1 MADYDKDFIFYDDS
15 DDELVD
21 VSNGIKT
28 AEESANSKKG
38 AKHSPSGAHH
48 YAGVVSYE
56 DENKRKK
63 KKENKKSEPKEKNDN
78 KDNKKDGKK
87 SNKKKIIIASCAAGA
102 VVIGIAVAGVV
113 MLMPSKNGQ
122 TTVDNLGLGFHFSDD
137 AQVSGISLAGKTYD
151 EALKLLTSK
160 QESFITPV
168 SISVKAKEKTYTIT
182 QKDLKYTYNT
192 ESVLTQLKNDELNK
206 ESSGKTAKTYT
217 VVATCTDDSIKS
229 NAEKIKKEVDVK
241 ATNARVSEFNPYDG
255 DNRFK
260 YADAEKGAELDEKDL
275 VTQLSS
281 AIKSGTGTMA
291 LNAVVKDVDA
301 DISLDMVKKNIVKL
315 STYETVSYNSANGN
329 SNMKTALEACNGSV
343 LEPGEVWSFNE
354 CTGDSNLS
362 ENGYKPAGVIADGKL
377 VQGNGG
383 GICQAS
389 STIYNAAIRA
399 NVEIEERYCHLWAS
413 DYVPTGLDAT
423 IDYPNLD
430 LKFSNQTDYQ
440 MFIECKMDGTTLS
453 VTFWGWQSPDYD
465 EIRTENEI
473 GSTSGK
479 EFSARAWRVYYKDG
493 KEVDREEL
501 PSSTYE
507 SSGGIGGGSADGD
520 DGVVS
525 RPSNNNLN
533 SSDNNS
539 SSNNNSSSQVTPD
552 VPTPAP
558 EPAPQPVPE
567 PTVTPEP
574 DPEPTP
580 VPTEP
585 EPDPEPTP
593 TEPEVTE

>member
-1 MADYDKDFIFYDDS
+1 MVDYDKDFIFYDDT
-15 DDELVD
+15 DDDLVD
-21 VSNGIKT
+21 VSKSVNNTENKN
-28 AEESANSKKG
+28 NSKGKNDT
-38 AKHSPSGAHH
+38 KHSGGARH
-48 YAGVVSYE
+48 YADIVSYE
-56 DENKRKK
+56 EEKPRKK
-63 KKENKKSEPKEKNDN
+63 NNGKKTD
-78 KDNKKDGKK
+78 KKDGK

-102 VVIGIAVAGVV
+102 VVVGIAVAGVV

-122 TTVDNLGLGFHFSDD
+122 TNADNLGLGFHFSDD

-151 EALKLLTSK
+151 EALKLLTAK
-160 QESFITPV
+160 QESFIKPV
-168 SISVKAKEKTYTIT
+168 SISVKAKDKTYTIT
-182 QKDLKYTYNT
+182 EKDLKYTYNT
-192 ESVLTQLKNDELNK
+192 ESVLTQLKNDEISNDK
-206 ESSGKTAKTYT
+206 SDKSTKTYT
-217 VVATCTDDSIKS
+217 IIATCTDDSIKS
-229 NAEKIKKEVDVK
+229 NAEKIKKDVDVA

-260 YADAEKGAELDEKDL
+260 YEDAKKGAVLDNKDL
-275 VTQLSS
+275 ITQLSS
-281 AIKSGTGTMA
+281 AVKSGTGTMA
-291 LNAVVKDVDA
+291 INAVVKDVDA
-301 DISLDMVKKNIVKL
+301 KISADMVKKNIIKL
-315 STYETVSYNSANGN
+315 STYETVSYNNANGN

-343 LEPGEVWSFNE
+343 LEPGDVWSFNE

-430 LKFSNQTDYQ
+430 LKFSNPTDYQ

-453 VTFWGWQSPDYD
+453 VTFWGWKSSDYD
-465 EIRTENEI
+465 EIKTENEI

-520 DGVVS
+520 NGVVS
-525 RPSNNNLN
+525 TPSNNN
-533 SSDNNS
+533 SSSSSSNNS
-539 SSNNNSSSQVTPD
+539 SSGSSSSSQVTPD
-552 VPTPAP
+552 IPAPAP
-558 EPAPQPVPE
+558 EPTPEPTQEPTPE

-580 VPTEP
+580 TEP
-585 EPDPEPTP
+585 EPAPEPTP
-593 TEPEVTE
+593 TEPTVEE

>member
-1 MADYDKDFIFYDDS
+1 MADYDNDFIFYDDS

-21 VSNGIKT
+21 VSNGVKS
-28 AEESANSKKG
+28 AEK
-38 AKHSPSGAHH
+38 SPKASNDKRSSGARH
-48 YAGVVSYE
+48 YAGVVTY
-56 DENKRKK
+56 DEQNEGKVKK
-63 KKENKKSEPKEKNDN
+63 H
-78 KDNKKDGKK
+78 GKK
-87 SNKKKIIIASCAAGA
+87 SDSDNKGNDKNKKKKIIIASCAAGA
-102 VVIGIAVAGVV
+102 VVVGVAVAGVI

-122 TTVDNLGLGFHFSDD
+122 TNADNLGLGFRFSDD

-168 SISVKAKEKTYTIT
+168 SVSVKAKDKTYTVT
-182 QKDLKYTYNT
+182 EKDFKYTYNT
-192 ESVLTQLKNDELNK
+192 EDVLTQLKNDEINK
-206 ESSGKTAKTYT
+206 DSSDKAAKTYT
-217 VVATCTDDSIKS
+217 IIATCTDESIKS

-241 ATNARVSEFNPYDG
+241 AKNACVSQFNPYDG

-260 YADAEKGAELDEKDL
+260 YADAQKGAELDEKDL
-275 VTQLSS
+275 INQLSS
-281 AIKSGTGTMA
+281 AVKNGTGTMV
-291 LNAVVKDVDA
+291 LTAVVNDVDA
-301 DISLDMVKKNIVKL
+301 KISLDMVKKNIVKL
-315 STYETVSYNSANGN
+315 STYETVSYNNANGN

-343 LEPGEVWSFNE
+343 LEPGDVWSFNE
-354 CTGDSNLS
+354 CTGDSNLT

-377 VQGNGG
+377 VQGVGG

-430 LKFSNQTDYQ
+430 LKFSNPTDYQ

-453 VTFWGWQSPDYD
+453 VTFWGWKSSDYD
-465 EIRTENEI
+465 EIKTENEI

-507 SSGGIGGGSADGD
+507 TSGGIGGGSASGD
-520 DGVVS
+520 NGTVS
-525 RPSNNNLN
+525 RPSETSQ

-539 SSNNNSSSQVTPD
+539 SSSSNNSQVNPNP
-552 VPTPAP
+552 PTPSP
-558 EPAPQPVPE
+558 EPEPVPE
-567 PTVTPEP
+567 PEPE
-574 DPEPTP
+574 PEPTP
-580 VPTEP
+580 APTEP
-585 EPDPEPTP
+585 EPEPTPAP
-593 TEPEVTE
+593 TEPEPEPTDPEITE

>member
-1 MADYDKDFIFYDDS
+1 MVDYDKDFIFYDDT
-15 DDELVD
+15 DDDLVD
-21 VSNGIKT
+21 VSKSVNNTENKN
-28 AEESANSKKG
+28 NSKGKNDT
-38 AKHSPSGAHH
+38 KHSGGARH
-48 YAGVVSYE
+48 YADIVSYE
-56 DENKRKK
+56 EETPRKK
-63 KKENKKSEPKEKNDN
+63 KNGKKTD
-78 KDNKKDGKK
+78 KKDGK

-102 VVIGIAVAGVV
+102 VVVGIAVAGVV

-122 TTVDNLGLGFHFSDD
+122 TNADNLGLGFHFSDD

-151 EALKLLTSK
+151 EALKLLTAK
-160 QESFITPV
+160 QESFIKPV
-168 SISVKAKEKTYTIT
+168 SISVKAKDKTYTIT
-182 QKDLKYTYNT
+182 EKDLKYTYNT
-192 ESVLTQLKNDELNK
+192 ESVLTQLKNDEISNDKSNK
-206 ESSGKTAKTYT
+206 STKIYT
-217 VVATCTDDSIKS
+217 IIATCTDDSIKS
-229 NAEKIKKEVDVK
+229 NAEKIKKDVDVA

-260 YADAEKGAELDEKDL
+260 YEDAKKGAVLDNKDL
-275 VTQLSS
+275 ITQLSS
-281 AIKSGTGTMA
+281 AVKSGTGTMA
-291 LNAVVKDVDA
+291 INAVVKDVDA
-301 DISLDMVKKNIVKL
+301 KISADMVKKNIIKL
-315 STYETVSYNSANGN
+315 STYETVSYNNANGN

-343 LEPGEVWSFNE
+343 LEPGDVWSFNE

-430 LKFSNQTDYQ
+430 LKFSNPTDYQ

-453 VTFWGWQSPDYD
+453 VTFWGWKSSDYD
-465 EIRTENEI
+465 EIKTENEI

-520 DGVVS
+520 NGVVS
-525 RPSNNNLN
+525 TP
-533 SSDNNS
+533 SDNNS
-539 SSNNNSSSQVTPD
+539 SSSSSNNSSSDSSSSSQVTPD
-552 VPTPAP
+552 IPAPAPEPTPEPTPAP
-558 EPAPQPVPE
+558 TPE

-580 VPTEP
+580 TEP
-585 EPDPEPTP
+585 EPAPEPTP
-593 TEPEVTE
+593 TEPTVEE

>member
-1 MADYDKDFIFYDDS
+1 MVDYDKDFIFYNDS

-48 YAGVVSYE
+48 YAGVFSYE

-122 TTVDNLGLGFHFSDD
+122 TTADNLGLGFHFSDD

-315 STYETVSYNSANGN
+315 STYETVSYNNANGN

-453 VTFWGWQSPDYD
+453 ATFWGWQSPDYD
-465 EIRTENEI
+465 EIRTEN
-473 GSTSGK
+473 
-479 EFSARAWRVYYKDG
+479 
-493 KEVDREEL
+493 
-501 PSSTYE
+501 
-507 SSGGIGGGSADGD
+507 
-520 DGVVS
+520 
-525 RPSNNNLN
+525 
-533 SSDNNS
+533 
-539 SSNNNSSSQVTPD
+539 
-552 VPTPAP
+552 
-558 EPAPQPVPE
+558 
-567 PTVTPEP
+567 
-574 DPEPTP
+574 
-580 VPTEP
+580 
-585 EPDPEPTP
+585 
-593 TEPEVTE
+593 

>member
-1 MADYDKDFIFYDDS
+1 MADYDKDFIFYNDS

-48 YAGVVSYE
+48 YAGVFSYE
-56 DENKRKK
+56 DENKHKK
-63 KKENKKSEPKEKNDN
+63 KKENKESEPKEKNDN
-78 KDNKKDGKK
+78 KDNKKDNKK

-399 NVEIEERYCHLWAS
+399 NV
-413 DYVPTGLDAT
+413 
-423 IDYPNLD
+423 
-430 LKFSNQTDYQ
+430 DYQ

-453 VTFWGWQSPDYD
+453 ATFWGWQSPDYD

-525 RPSNNNLN
+525 RPSNNNSN

-552 VPTPAP
+552 VPTPDP
-558 EPAPQPVPE
+558 EPAPQPDPE
-567 PTVTPEP
+567 PTVTPDP

-580 VPTEP
+580 APTEP

>member
-48 YAGVVSYE
+48 YAGVFSYE

-229 NAEKIKKEVDVK
+229 NAKRLKK
-241 ATNARVSEFNPYDG
+241 
-255 DNRFK
+255 
-260 YADAEKGAELDEKDL
+260 
-275 VTQLSS
+275 
-281 AIKSGTGTMA
+281 
-291 LNAVVKDVDA
+291 
-301 DISLDMVKKNIVKL
+301 KL
-315 STYETVSYNSANGN
+315 
-329 SNMKTALEACNGSV
+329 M
-343 LEPGEVWSFNE
+343 
-354 CTGDSNLS
+354 
-362 ENGYKPAGVIADGKL
+362 
-377 VQGNGG
+377 
-383 GICQAS
+383 
-389 STIYNAAIRA
+389 
-399 NVEIEERYCHLWAS
+399 
-413 DYVPTGLDAT
+413 
-423 IDYPNLD
+423 
-430 LKFSNQTDYQ
+430 
-440 MFIECKMDGTTLS
+440 
-453 VTFWGWQSPDYD
+453 
-465 EIRTENEI
+465 
-473 GSTSGK
+473 
-479 EFSARAWRVYYKDG
+479 
-493 KEVDREEL
+493 
-501 PSSTYE
+501 
-507 SSGGIGGGSADGD
+507 
-520 DGVVS
+520 
-525 RPSNNNLN
+525 
-533 SSDNNS
+533 
-539 SSNNNSSSQVTPD
+539 
-552 VPTPAP
+552 
-558 EPAPQPVPE
+558 
-567 PTVTPEP
+567 
-574 DPEPTP
+574 
-580 VPTEP
+580 
-585 EPDPEPTP
+585 
-593 TEPEVTE
+593 